1 MGSPRQMFKK
11 KVLAA
16 SVAALASVSY
26 SAVAQDAPVEEV
38 LVTGIRASLE
48 NAMDIKRDSSG
59 VVDAIS
65 AEDIGKM
72 PDANLAES
80 LQRITGVSISRT
92 NGEGSQVTV
101 RGIDPSMNMVTLNG
115 RNMPAVNNDG
125 NAGDTATRAFDFN
138 NLASEVVNGVEV
150 YKTGNAAITTGGL
163 GAVINIKTLR
173 PLDAGSK
180 ATVGAK
186 LVHDTTVEN
195 GDDVTP
201 EVSGLY
207 SWVDDDS
214 VFGVA
219 VAASYQGRDN
229 SRSNAFVTE
238 WRETTWEDEN
248 LAHLLPYLEPE
259 AARENNPVVNAPS
272 GNTIFY
278 TPSDIRY
285 VSEDNSRTR
294 TNAQLTLQ
302 YSPVDSL
309 TATLDYTFAENELEA
324 ERAQQSTWYNL
335 SAITAIEF
343 NRNEIPS
350 PAVYQETY
358 PGGDDVWKDV
368 SFAQQD
374 FNGKTTMNSLGVN
387 LEWQASD
394 SLSFVFDAHNSVA
407 ENIAT
412 RKEIGLNA
420 NIVTGNYG
428 DFRADLPV
436 MGITI
441 DDSSLANGNNNGRLD
456 GGDISGSMG
465 TIVYAEQETEITQA
479 RIGGEFIF
487 SNDAKL
493 NFGLEFREDNNLTKV
508 DDGAA
513 TGRITMGN
521 WGGVDPD
528 VFGGEWPGLFTSK
541 DFADVY
547 PDYDITT
554 TDDNFL
560 AMGLDVDY
568 DAAASILEQVYA
580 SGVDP
585 DNFSNFP
592 GGKIQPNSAVTGIYN
607 VNREITEEVTSAF
620 AQYFTEFD
628 LGEMPASLQLGLRVE
643 QTEVTSTSVVNI
655 PLALRWDDSD
665 DFSQVLST
673 EVQETAREGDYTN
686 VLPNVD
692 FSVNPTEDVKVR
704 FGLSKTMARAG
715 YADLRGDVAINNIQS
730 LTANAGNPNL
740 EPMES
745 INFDLSTEW
754 YYDDASY
761 MSVGIFNKKVSNFI
775 GSDIE
780 VSDWYGLRDPRT
792 GERYAD
798 AVADLQNAGTA
809 NPTTL
814 QIFNQMLVNEGKDPA
829 DESTFIQGNDTDQLA
844 YWGTTIPVNDQDNEI
859 TGLELAIQHWFGDS
873 GFGVQANYTTVDSD
887 VKFDVS
893 RRGGQFAMV
902 GLSDSANLVAFYDD
916 NGIQARVAYNWRDA
930 FLDNRTQFNTEPSF
944 TEAYSQIDASV
955 SYEINDSL
963 TVSAE
968 GLNITG
974 ENSRR
979 HGRTRDM
986 LWSLEDLGARY
997 NVGVRYTF

>member
-26 SAVAQDAPVEEV
+26 SAIAQQDAPAVEEV

-48 NAMDIKRDSSG
+48 NAMDIKRDSTG

-80 LQRITGVSISRT
+80 LQRITGVSINRT

-115 RNMPAVNNDG
+115 RNMPAVNNNG

-150 YKTGNAAITTGGL
+150 YKTGKASVTSGGL

-173 PLDAGSK
+173 PLEAGNK

-201 EVSGLY
+201 EISGLY
-207 SWVDDDS
+207 SWADDDS

-219 VAASYQGRDN
+219 IAASYQGRDN
-229 SRSNAFVTE
+229 SRSNAFITE
-238 WRETTWEDEN
+238 WRETNWSNGD
-248 LAHLLPYLEPE
+248 LAHLDPTDTSQ
-259 AARENNPVVNAPS
+259 VVNAPGAS
-272 GNTIFY
+272 EIFY

-302 YSPVDSL
+302 YSPVESL

-324 ERAQQSTWYNL
+324 DRAQQSTWYNL
-335 SAITAIEF
+335 SAIDFIEF
-343 NRNEIPS
+343 NRNDIAS
-350 PAVYQETY
+350 PAIYQEVY
-358 PGGDDVWKDV
+358 DGGKDI

-374 FNGKTTMNSLGVN
+374 FNGTTTMDSIGVN
-387 LEWQASD
+387 LEWQATD
-394 SLSFVFDAHNSVA
+394 SLAFEFDAHNSVA
-407 ENIAT
+407 ENTAL

-420 NIVTGNYG
+420 NIVIGEYA
-428 DFRADLPV
+428 DFRPDLPV
-436 MGITI
+436 MGATL
-441 DDSSLANGNNNGRLD
+441 DDSNPAKGNGNGRLD
-456 GGDISGSMG
+456 GGDVSGAMG
-465 TIVYAEQETEITQA
+465 TVVYAEQETEITQA
-479 RIGGEFIF
+479 RFGGEFTF
-487 SNDAKL
+487 ANDSTL
-493 NFGLEFREDNNLTKV
+493 GFGAEFREDTNTTRL
-508 DDGAA
+508 DDGAS

-528 VFGGEWPGLFTSK
+528 VFGNEWPGLFTTK
-541 DFADVY
+541 NFADAFS
-547 PDYDITT
+547 DTTYDLSTA
-554 TDDNFL
+554 DDNFF
-560 AMGLDVDY
+560 ATGLDVDY
-568 DAAASILEQVYA
+568 DAAARILEQVYA

-585 DNFSNFP
+585 DNFKNFP
-592 GGKIQPNSAVTGIYN
+592 GGKIQPNGIYN
-607 VNREITEEVTSAF
+607 LNREITEEVTSLFVEYA
-620 AQYFTEFD
+620 TEFN
-628 LGEMPASLQLGLRVE
+628 LGDMPASVLAGIRYE
-643 QTEVTSTSVVNI
+643 QTDVTSVSDVRTPVTVE
-655 PLALRWDDSD
+655 WQDQD
-665 DFSQVLST
+665 DFTTNLGNQSLYEKATS
-673 EVQETAREGDYTN
+673 DYSN
-686 VLPNVD
+686 VLPSID
-692 FSVNPTEDVKVR
+692 LTLNPSEDVVVR
-704 FGLSKTMARAG
+704 MSMSKTMARAG
-715 YADLRGDVAINNIQS
+715 YADLRTNVGINNVRSQS
-730 LTANAGNPNL
+730 ANTGTPGL
-740 EPMES
+740 KPMES
-745 INFDLSTEW
+745 INFDLSAEW
-754 YYDDASY
+754 YYNDASY
-761 MSVGIFNKKVSNFI
+761 MSAGIFNKKVSNFI
-775 GSDIE
+775 GTDTIQSA
-780 VSDWYGLRDPRT
+780 WYGLTDPTR
-792 GERYAD
+792 GERYNE
-798 AVADLQNAGTA
+798 AVQDLQDGGNA
-809 NPTTL
+809 NPSTE
-814 QIFNQMLVNEGKDPA
+814 QIFDQMLVNEGKDPA
-829 DESTFIQGNDTDQLA
+829 NESTSIYSNETDPLVE
-844 YWGTTIPVNDQDNEI
+844 WTTNVPVNDQDNEL

-887 VKFDVS
+887 VKFDVN
-893 RRGGQFAMV
+893 RRGGQFAMI

-916 NGIQARVAYNWRDA
+916 NGIQARVAYNWRDE
-930 FLDNRTQFNTEPSF
+930 FLDTRTQFNNEPSF
-944 TEAYSQIDASV
+944 TEAYSQIDASF
-955 SYEINDSL
+955 SYEINDNL